1 MLGKMFGNRY
11 EILEQ
16 LGGGGMAIVYKGRD
30 AILNRLVTIKILR
43 PEYTS
48 DEDFVRRFRR
58 EAQSVASLSHPNIV
72 SIYDVGR
79 EGEIQY
85 LVMEYIDGEN
95 LKTVIKREGAIPPE
109 RAVQIA
115 RQVCDALE
123 HAHENKI
130 VHRDVKPHNILITRT
145 GRAKLTD
152 FGIAMETGT
161 ATMTHT
167 DTIVG
172 SVHYLSPE
180 QARGEPAG
188 PKSDIYSIG
197 VVLFEMLTGTVPF
210 AGDSPI
216 SVALKHIQETP
227 PLPSKIWPGI
237 PPVLEQVVCRALEKS
252 VDRRFGS
259 AGEISRVLEN
269 SVRDSDGDVTRFIP
283 LDEEATRVIKGE
295 ELKAAMQERSV
306 HKKRLSRG
314 GWLAL
319 LVFLGILIAGGAFAL
334 NMFMNV
340 PEVEV
345 PSVIGMTRYDAG
357 LTLENK
363 GLQVKVKQAF
373 HSSVQDGYVIEQDID
388 PGMKVK
394 KNRLVTITVSK
405 GQDLRTVPSVLNLT
419 AQDAGIRL
427 TEAGFKLNDQKQQ
440 DYSDQ
445 VPEGEIFKQEPKELT
460 KAPRGS
466 AITVY
471 VSRGPKVDIQI
482 PDFTGMTQEDATAKL
497 EELKLQASPDI
508 GRETNV
514 DYLQGQVIAQDPQ
527 QGTLVQEGSQVKLT
541 ISDGPGPPVRTVDVS
556 RIPVPDDGQYHT
568 VRIQVNDIK
577 GTQYV
582 YVKQHPPGDIVH
594 EKVKYWGKA
603 IIKVF
608 VDDDMIFDWDS
619 TKQD

>member
-30 AILNRLVTIKILR
+30 TILNRLVTIKILR

-79 EGEIQY
+79 EDEIHY

-95 LKTVIKREGAIPPE
+95 LKTVIKREGAISPE
-109 RAVQIA
+109 RAVQFA

-145 GRAKLTD
+145 GKAKLTD

-227 PLPSKIWPGI
+227 PPPSKIRPGI
-237 PPVLEQVVCRALEKS
+237 PHALEQVVCRALEKS

-259 AGEISRVLEN
+259 AGDMSRALEN
-269 SVRDSDGDVTRFIP
+269 SVRDSSGDVTRFIP
-283 LDEEATRVIKGE
+283 LDEEATRIIRGE
-295 ELKAAMQERSV
+295 ELKSARQERPV
-306 HKKRLSRG
+306 QKKRLTRG
-314 GWLAL
+314 GWAAL
-319 LVFLGILIAGGAFAL
+319 LVLLGILIAGGAFAL
-334 NMFMNV
+334 NMFINV

-345 PSVIGMTRYDAG
+345 PSVKGMLQEDAR

-363 GLQVKVKQAF
+363 GLQVAVKEAF
-373 HSSVQDGYVIEQDID
+373 HSSVQAGYVIEQDIE
-388 PGMKVK
+388 PGRPVK
-394 KNRLVTITVSK
+394 KNRVVTLTISK

-419 AQDAGIRL
+419 PQDAGITL
-427 TEAGFKLNDQKQQ
+427 SENGFKLNDQMQE

-445 VPEGEIFKQEPKELT
+445 APEGKIFKQEPKELS

-466 AITVY
+466 SITVY
-471 VSRGPKVDIQI
+471 VSKGPKVEIQM
-482 PDFTGMTQEDATAKL
+482 PDLTSMTQEAAAAKL
-497 EELKLQASPDI
+497 EELKLQVNPDI
-508 GRETNV
+508 GRETSV
-514 DYLQGQVIAQDPQ
+514 DYLRGQVIAQDPLP
-527 QGTLVQEGSQVKLT
+527 GTSVQEGFQVKLT
-541 ISDGPGPPVRTVDVS
+541 ISNGPGPPVRTVWVKD
-556 RIPVPDDGQYHT
+556 IKVPDDGQDHWVQIEVT
-568 VRIQVNDIK
+568 DIK
-577 GTQYV
+577 GRRDAYLR
-582 YVKQHPPGDIVH
+582 QHPPGDR
-594 EKVKYWGKA
+594 VKEQVEYWGKA
-603 IIKVF
+603 TIKVF
-608 VDDDMIFDWDS
+608 VDDNMKLEWDS
-619 TKQD
+619 PD